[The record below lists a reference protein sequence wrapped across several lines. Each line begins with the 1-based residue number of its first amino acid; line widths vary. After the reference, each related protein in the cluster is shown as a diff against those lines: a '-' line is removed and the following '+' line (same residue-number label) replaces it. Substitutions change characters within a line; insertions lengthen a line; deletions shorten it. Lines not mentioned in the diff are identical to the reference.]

1 MENVSLMAEVSSVD
15 LHCCMFSYQ
24 HFLFMLYLYSHLY
37 CGQTDGFGRTK
48 VCSSPVAQQPTAV
61 SVSHDAQESTGRDVI
76 ISHCFVKYCK
86 DMIISYIPISK
97 CNHII

>member
-1 MENVSLMAEVSSVD
+1 MENVSLMAEVSTVWIYTAACFLISIS
-15 LHCCMFSYQ
+15 LSCCIIFT
-24 HFLFMLYLYSHLY
+24 LY

-48 VCSSPVAQQPTAV
+48 VCSSPVAQPTAV
-61 SVSHDAQESTGRDVI
+61 SVSHDAHESTGRDVI
-76 ISHCFVKYCK
+76 ISHGFVKYCK

>member
-1 MENVSLMAEVSSVD
+1 MD

-24 HFLFMLYLYSHLY
+24 HFPFLLYLY

-48 VCSSPVAQQPTAV
+48 VCSSPVAQPTAV
-61 SVSHDAQESTGRDVI
+61 SVSHDAHESTGRDVI
-76 ISHCFVKYCK
+76 ISHGFVKYCK